1 MAASDRSPEGRA
13 AATDDPALVVALA
26 AGATYAEAA
35 AQAGVSERTARRR
48 MDDPAF
54 RAALDDA
61 RAEVVSR
68 AVDRLSAV
76 ATDAVDTLAALLG
89 PGVPPPT
96 RLGAARA
103 VLELGSRLRE
113 EHDLAARLGALEE
126 ALAPNEQRRT
136 A

>member
-1 MAASDRSPEGRA
+1 MAASDRSSGSG
-13 AATDDPALVVALA
+13 TTDPALVAALA

-35 AQAGVSERTARRR
+35 ARAGVSERTARRR

-68 AVDRLSAV
+68 AVDRLSAT
-76 ATDAVDTLAALLG
+76 ATDAVDTLAALLD

-126 ALAPNEQRRT
+126 ALAPDDARRT